1 MIKTNN
7 ILMIKGQ
14 PAVITFEAEPGAFRG
29 KFLNV
34 NGYCD
39 FVADSI
45 TGLHREGEL
54 SLNEFLQDCEEEG
67 IQPFREEEQER
78 LTLRVPGR
86 LGMRITAV
94 AKQHAISKNQL
105 IIQVLEREFALA

>member
-1 MIKTNN
+1 MSKTNN
-7 ILMIKGQ
+7 ILMIEGQ
-14 PAVITFEAEPGAFRG
+14 PAVITFEAEIGAFRG

-45 TGLHREGEL
+45 SGLRHEGKL
-54 SLNEFLQDCEEEG
+54 SLAAFLKDCAEEG
-67 IQPFREEEQER
+67 IQPFLEEEQER
-78 LTLRVPGR
+78 LTLRVSGR

-94 AKQHAISKNQL
+94 AKHHAISKNQL
-105 IIQVLEREFALA
+105 IVEVLEREFALA

>member
-1 MIKTNN
+1 MSKNNN
-7 ILMIKGQ
+7 IMIIKGQ
-14 PAVITFEAEPGAFRG
+14 PAIITFEAEPGVFRG

-45 TGLHREGEL
+45 SGLRHEGEL
-54 SLNEFLQDCEEEG
+54 SLAEFLQDCEEEG
-67 IQPFREEEQER
+67 IQPFLEEEPER

-94 AKQHAISKNQL
+94 AKQHSISKNQL
-105 IIQVLEREFALA
+105 IVQVLEREFALA